1 VFDQELGLMEE
12 YRSAAPQADQRTRQ
26 TDRQTDEEIDAE
38 MKINTHRQTDI
49 QKYRQI
55 DTIRQPDRER

>member
-1 VFDQELGLMEE
+1 MEE